1 MEMMEQNTEFVDDHQ
16 DLYPVPQLPR
26 PYRLMLPTKPK
37 RLCLLPVMHTEMADD
52 HESPQKLPNP
62 YKLTAVDAT
71 TMSPLPDILDAL
83 TGPTA
88 MISDNELVDTPLVEQ
103 QKKVKSPT
111 PLQDSLRRLRQDKR
125 AMASL
130 IVILLFIL
138 IPLIGPPIYQHI
150 GDIYQSTLNG
160 PVGPTVYHSPFH
172 QELDRQDE
180 FISAQYWLGTDAI
193 GRDLLARL
201 MQGMLIS
208 LTVAILVEVVDVI
221 LGIFVGVLAGYYG
234 GWIDQV
240 LARFT
245 DVMFA
250 FPGLLFAILIAGV
263 FGTWADTNL
272 ASIPVI
278 GPNGN
283 ARLILISMA
292 LAFTAWPLMARYVR
306 GQTLQLKEQQFIEAA
321 RTAGTSNARIIL
333 HHIIPN
339 LFSIV
344 VIAST
349 LNIAGTI
356 IGEAGLSLLN
366 LGVQP
371 PGSSLGLMISDAST
385 TIESHPWEILLP
397 SIVLTLIVL
406 AFSFLGDGL
415 RDAFDPRSKD

>member
-1 MEMMEQNTEFVDDHQ
+1 METKDRKQEFDSPGVMTPDTTVG
-16 DLYPVPQLPR
+16 P
-26 PYRLMLPTKPK
+26 
-37 RLCLLPVMHTEMADD
+37 LLPEMFTT
-52 HESPQKLPNP
+52 PGGTI
-62 YKLTAVDAT
+62 TAVGESTVIAEGQE
-71 TMSPLPDILDAL
+71 A
-83 TGPTA
+83 
-88 MISDNELVDTPLVEQ
+88 
-103 QKKVKSPT
+103 KKSPT
-111 PLQDSLRRLRQDKR
+111 PLQDSLRRLRRDKR

-130 IVILLFIL
+130 IVIFLFIV
-138 IPLIGPPIYQHI
+138 IPLMGPLIYQHI
-150 GDIYQSTLNG
+150 GGPYRSTISGAMIG
-160 PVGPTVYHSPFH
+160 PEVYHNPFH

-180 FISAQYWLGTDAI
+180 FISAQYWLGTDSI

-208 LTVAILVEVVDVI
+208 LTVAVLVEVVDIVMGI
-221 LGIFVGVLAGYYG
+221 LVGVLAGYFG
-234 GWIDQV
+234 RWIDQV

-250 FPGLLFAILIAGV
+250 FPGLLFAILLAGV

-272 ASIPVI
+272 SNVPLI

-283 ARLILISMA
+283 ARLLLVSVA

-306 GQTLQLKEQQFIEAA
+306 GQTLQLKEQQFVEAA
-321 RTAGTSNARIIL
+321 RTVGAPNARIIL
-333 HHIIPN
+333 RHIVPN

-344 VIAST
+344 VVAST

-371 PGSSLGLMISDAST
+371 PGSSIGLMISDASSSIQT
-385 TIESHPWEILLP
+385 HPWEILLP
-397 SIVLTLIVL
+397 SIALTLIVL